1 MIVEVTGT
9 SVRNKGAELMLLAI
23 QQQLAQLQPDIQLA
37 VSSAFG
43 GYEDKTK
50 YGLLQKVDIRR
61 RGRSRLGFQLLPE
74 GFCRAYGLVDER
86 DTRAVLDA
94 SGFAFGDQHESRRV
108 LEFAALVK
116 RWRAQGKTIVL
127 LPQALGPFTRR
138 ESSDAFKSIAEN
150 VDLIY
155 ARDAVSLEHLEGLCG
170 SDARFRQAPDFTN
183 LLKPAC
189 LPDSVPECLIVPNH
203 RMVEKMG
210 AEDAGQYIPF
220 LARVVEQAEALQ
232 LDTAVLLHDTVVDHE
247 LVEPLEQQL
256 GRSIRIIQAS
266 DPLKLKA
273 WLGAAKVVVGSRF
286 HALVGAL
293 SQGVP
298 TLASGWSH
306 KYQMLLEDY
315 GCPELVLPVSADVDQ
330 VALSM
335 QQAVRAPGR
344 DRLVK
349 CLEEHGA
356 AQGAAVETMW
366 SEVMQVLNA

>member
-1 MIVEVTGT
+1 
-9 SVRNKGAELMLLAI
+9 
-23 QQQLAQLQPDIQLA
+23 
-37 VSSAFG
+37 
-43 GYEDKTK
+43 
-50 YGLLQKVDIRR
+50 
-61 RGRSRLGFQLLPE
+61 
-74 GFCRAYGLVDER
+74 
-86 DTRAVLDA
+86 
-94 SGFAFGDQHESRRV
+94 
-108 LEFAALVK
+108 
-116 RWRAQGKTIVL
+116 
-127 LPQALGPFTRR
+127 
-138 ESSDAFKSIAEN
+138 
-150 VDLIY
+150 
-155 ARDAVSLEHLEGLCG
+155 
-170 SDARFRQAPDFTN
+170 
-183 LLKPAC
+183 
-189 LPDSVPECLIVPNH
+189 
-203 RMVEKMG
+203 MVEKMG

-315 GCPELVLPVSADVDQ
+315 GCPELVLPVSADADQ

-335 QQAVRAPGR
+335 QQAVRAPER